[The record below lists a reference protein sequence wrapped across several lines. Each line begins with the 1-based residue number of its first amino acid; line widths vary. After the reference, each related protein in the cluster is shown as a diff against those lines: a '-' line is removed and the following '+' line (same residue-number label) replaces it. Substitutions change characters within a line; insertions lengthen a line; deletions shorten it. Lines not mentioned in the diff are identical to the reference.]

1 VSISSIISGIKFSFS
16 YFSTIPITIKKD
28 EDLSQ
33 KEVISYMLISLP
45 LVGIVVASIS
55 ILSYQLLSSIG
66 FLGAVV
72 SAILYMILYGFL
84 HTEAV
89 VDVADAIYASLGG
102 KDAYWIIKEPTIGAI
117 GMFWGVA
124 LMIVKISA
132 ISQLFMTNHSIW
144 LIVVALFSRLMLLF
158 LIITNRFRSSFVNFL
173 KEAISLKL
181 FVITAIFYILFAYLI
196 IGSSTLYLLL
206 ISIVTS
212 IVLFRYISKRL
223 GFANGDVLGA
233 TLEGAEVAML
243 IGSLLW
249 L

>member
-1 VSISSIISGIKFSFS
+1 MSISSIISGVKFSFS
-16 YFSTIPITIKKD
+16 YFSTIPITIKDD

-33 KEVISYMLISLP
+33 KEVISSMLISLP
-45 LVGIVVASIS
+45 LVGVVVAFIS
-55 ILSYQLLSSIG
+55 ILSYHLLSSIY
-66 FLGAVV
+66 LVGAIV
-72 SAILYMILYGFL
+72 SATLYMILYGFL

-102 KDAYWIIKEPTIGAI
+102 KDAYEIIKEPTIGAI

-124 LMIVKISA
+124 LMVVKISA

-181 FVITAIFYILFAYLI
+181 FAISAIFYILFAYLI
-196 IGSSTLYLLL
+196 IASATLYLLL
-206 ISIVTS
+206 ISIITS